1 MKMQSVILAEFFC
14 IPWSYIT
21 LNCAPLASLN
31 MLIQL
36 CVKFLVTRLM
46 TVNMLLSKWICGG
59 CFGF

>member
-31 MLIQL
+31 MLIQV
-36 CVKFLVTRLM
+36 CQVPGHQTDD
-46 TVNMLLSKWICGG
+46 S
-59 CFGF
+59 